1 MSEQLTRRNF
11 LKGVAGVVG
20 VAAVSSITGCASK
33 ETPATSAAAETT
45 SAAATT
51 AAETTAAAGSGKYI
65 PGTYTGTADGIH
77 STITVTMTFDEENV
91 TDVVLDVSGET
102 PGYGQDAGEALREAL
117 LTAQS
122 TEIDGVS
129 GSTITSQAVI
139 VAAGKCFAQARGEA
153 VVDIITVDKGSADD
167 WLGTEPNIDDAS
179 IAETWDTDIL
189 IVGAGNDYLFMLL
202 EKILV

>member
-45 SAAATT
+45 AAATT

-91 TDVVLDVSGET
+91 TVVVLDASGET
-102 PGYGQDAGEALREAL
+102 PGYGQDAGEALRAAL
-117 LTAQS
+117 LAAQS
-122 TEIDGVS
+122 TVPDGVS

-139 VAAGKCFAQARGEA
+139 VAA
-153 VVDIITVDKGSADD
+153 DK
-167 WLGTEPNIDDAS
+167 
-179 IAETWDTDIL
+179 
-189 IVGAGNDYLFMLL
+189 
-202 EKILV
+202 